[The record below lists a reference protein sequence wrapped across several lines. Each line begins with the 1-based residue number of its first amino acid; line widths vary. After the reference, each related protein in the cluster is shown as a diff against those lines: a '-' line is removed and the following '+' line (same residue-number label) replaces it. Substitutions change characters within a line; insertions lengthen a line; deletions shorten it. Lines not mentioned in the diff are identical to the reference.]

1 MPNNSYQCDSCNST
15 FTRKSNAK
23 RHILTIHQG
32 GASAFNI
39 VTGESLASTI
49 EEPKHIGIESL
60 PAGMDFELFQGNASR
75 TDEEE
80 EVERI
85 LVEIL
90 EKIRK
95 PLEELEEL
103 TVNQSESQRSK
114 YLSNQISMAL
124 LSSDPL
130 RTLEDVV
137 SFIKTF
143 KMRGRIGTYISRS
156 INLTP
161 SEAQILLSQNLKLG
175 RYYRNKMESKRKSV
189 QSIR

>member
-1 MPNNSYQCDSCNST
+1 MTVAIVLLLGNPTQTDIFKPFIRAERQHSISLQV
-15 FTRKSNAK
+15 KS
-23 RHILTIHQG
+23 
-32 GASAFNI
+32 S
-39 VTGESLASTI
+39 ASTI

-60 PAGMDFELFQGNASR
+60 PPGMDFELFQGNASR

-95 PLEELEEL
+95 PFEELEEL

-137 SFIKTF
+137 SFIKIF

-161 SEAQILLSQNLKLG
+161 SEAQILLSENLKLG